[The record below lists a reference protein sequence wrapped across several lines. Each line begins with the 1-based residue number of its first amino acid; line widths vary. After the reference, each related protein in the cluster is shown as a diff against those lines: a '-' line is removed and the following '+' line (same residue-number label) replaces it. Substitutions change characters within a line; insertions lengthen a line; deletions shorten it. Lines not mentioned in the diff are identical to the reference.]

1 MFCEIYAHIRDDAA
15 YRCFIIYI
23 IFEYKYKWSGR
34 GMDVQTWLAVGDITS
49 QAAGFVTIIHHPS
62 STIHHLVEGS

>member
-1 MFCEIYAHIRDDAA
+1 
-15 YRCFIIYI
+15 
-23 IFEYKYKWSGR
+23 
-34 GMDVQTWLAVGDITS
+34 MDVQTWLAVGDITS